1 MITDDSVAI
10 VVMAK
15 APQPGQVKTRLVPP
29 LSAGGAAVLAARFA
43 RRTLTTAVAAALG
56 PVTLCCAPDA
66 THEFFQVCARRHGVA
81 LVDQGDGDL
90 GARMQRALA
99 MGLERHR
106 RVLLLGT
113 DVPSVEPHDLRS
125 AAAALGDGA
134 DVVIGPATDGGYW
147 LIGARRIDASL
158 FDGIAWSTPGV
169 LAATRGRIAALGWK
183 AAEIATHADVDLPS
197 DLEGLWATPATAA
210 LLDGLVGPS

>member
-1 MITDDSVAI
+1 MITDDNVAV

-29 LSAGGAAVLAARFA
+29 LSAGGAAVLAARLA
-43 RRTLTTAVAAALG
+43 RRTLTTAVAAGLG
-56 PVTLCCAPDA
+56 PVTLSCAPD
-66 THEFFQVCARRHGVA
+66 TSHDFFRMCARRHGVA

-99 MGLERHR
+99 TALERHR

-113 DVPSVEPHDLRS
+113 DVPSIEPHDLRT
-125 AAAALGDGA
+125 AAAALGAGA
-134 DVVIGPATDGGYW
+134 DLVIGPAIDGGYW

-158 FDGIAWSTPGV
+158 FDGVAWSTPGV
-169 LAATRGRIAALGWK
+169 LAATRGRIATLGWN
-183 AAEIATHADVDLPS
+183 AVEIATHADVDTPS
-197 DLEGLWATPATAA
+197 DLEGLRATPATAG
-210 LLDGLVGPS
+210 LLDGLMTP

>member
-15 APQPGQVKTRLVPP
+15 APEPGQVKTRLVPP

-56 PVTLCCAPDA
+56 PVTLGCAPDA
-66 THEFFQVCARRHGVA
+66 THEFFKVCARRHGVT
-81 LVDQGDGDL
+81 LVDQGAGDL
-90 GARMQRALA
+90 GARMQRMLA
-99 MGLERHR
+99 TALERHR

-113 DVPSVEPHDLRS
+113 DVPSVEPHDLR
-125 AAAALGDGA
+125 AAAVALADGA
-134 DVVIGPATDGGYW
+134 DLVIGPAIDGGYW

-169 LAATRGRIAALGWK
+169 LAATRARIAALGWN
-183 AAEIATHADVDLPS
+183 AVEIATHADVDLPS
-197 DLEGLWATPATAA
+197 DLQRLRASPATAG
-210 LLDGLVGPS
+210 LLDGLVATA